1 MCFTIGFSSIIKFR
15 GTVYANVIFS
25 ALSPQPVSEIVQSS
39 NSLDPKNWL
48 CLLEKVEQKLM
59 LCLWATVEFWKR
71 RLWNLFPK
79 GFQRRGR
86 AVLTLFL
93 FSFKVSHSIS
103 ILTHTKGIKG
113 WFFPILLWKCEKN
126 RLVWL

>member
-1 MCFTIGFSSIIKFR
+1 MSVGYS
-15 GTVYANVIFS
+15 GV
-25 ALSPQPVSEIVQSS
+25 
-39 NSLDPKNWL
+39 
-48 CLLEKVEQKLM
+48 LEKEIMKLISK
-59 LCLWATVEFWKR
+59 E
-71 RLWNLFPK
+71 

-103 ILTHTKGIKG
+103 ILTHTKGIRS

-126 RLVWL
+126 RLV